1 MGKRIVGR
9 PRKIT
14 CILCN
19 KIIKKDEP
27 KTIIPVDK
35 PVYLNIIVH
44 RRCREKTDENTLK
57 NVVIQ
62 HIQGLL

>member
-1 MGKRIVGR
+1 MSKRIVGR
-9 PRKIT
+9 PKKIT

-19 KIIKKDEP
+19 KIIEKNEP
-27 KTIIPVDK
+27 RTIIAVDK
-35 PVYLNIIVH
+35 PVYVNIIVH
-44 RRCREKTDENTLK
+44 RHCREKTDENTLK